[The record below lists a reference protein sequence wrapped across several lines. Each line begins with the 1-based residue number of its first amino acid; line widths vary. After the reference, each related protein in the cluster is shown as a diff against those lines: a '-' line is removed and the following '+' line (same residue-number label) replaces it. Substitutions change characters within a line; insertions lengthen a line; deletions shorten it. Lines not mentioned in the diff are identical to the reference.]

1 MKKYDRRRKYFLVL
15 DCETATLPIASNYDG
30 PQKKNISISKPLIY
44 DLGWTVIDKNGNV
57 YARKNFLISEIF
69 SVPSIFETAYYA
81 AKRPL
86 YIEKLNRGEIILT
99 DWKTAVAE
107 LVKDMNAAEAVG
119 AYNAM
124 FDFKK
129 AIPFTELYVNML
141 YSNDF
146 GDWMKDQAYIC
157 KRIAENTRT
166 RKDENARGFESNVF
180 RFRGHA
186 YSLFDLWGL
195 SCRHI
200 INNDYYRNV
209 CVANGWQTESEKYF
223 KTSAETTYK
232 FVKGENTFE
241 ESHMALDDADI
252 ESEIFHLIVKK
263 TRGKFEM
270 GIDFFPFQQLGTV
283 AEFLEKISNNQK

>member
-1 MKKYDRRRKYFLVL
+1 MQKYDRRRKYYLVL
-15 DCETATLPIASNYDG
+15 DCETATLPIASSYDG
-30 PQKKNISISKPLIY
+30 SQKKSISIAKPLIY
-44 DLGWTVIDKNGNV
+44 DLGWTIIDKHGNV

-99 DWKTAVAE
+99 DWRSAVAE
-107 LVKDMNAAEAVG
+107 LVEDMNVAEAVG
-119 AYNAM
+119 AYNAT

-129 AIPFTELYVNML
+129 AIPFTELYINML
-141 YSNDF
+141 YSSEF
-146 GDWMKDQAYIC
+146 STWMKEQTEIC
-157 KRIAENTRT
+157 DNIAKNRRRE
-166 RKDENARGFESNVF
+166 KKENARGFEKDVF
-180 RFRGHA
+180 RFRGQV
-186 YSLFDLWGL
+186 YKLFDLWGL

-209 CVANGWQTESEKYF
+209 CIANDWKSESGKYF
-223 KTSAETTYK
+223 KTSAETAYR
-232 FVKGENTFE
+232 FIKGESTFE
-241 ESHMALDDADI
+241 ESHTALDDADI

-263 TRGKFEM
+263 TKGKIEM

-283 AEFLEKISNNQK
+283 TEFMAKISNNQK

>member
-30 PQKKNISISKPLIY
+30 TLRKNISIAKPLIY

-86 YIEKLNRGEIILT
+86 YIEKLNNGEIILT

-107 LVKDMNAAEAVG
+107 LVEDMNAVEAVG

-129 AIPFTELYVNML
+129 ALPFTELYINML
-141 YSNDF
+141 YSADF
-146 GDWMKDQAYIC
+146 NNWMKEQATIC
-157 KRIAENTRT
+157 KHIAENTRT
-166 RKDENARGFESNVF
+166 RKDENARGFEGNIF
-180 RFRGHA
+180 RFRGHV
-186 YSLFDLWGL
+186 YNLFDLWGL

-200 INNDYYRNV
+200 INNDYYKNV
-209 CVANGWQTESEKYF
+209 CVANDWQTESGKYF
-223 KTSAETTYK
+223 KTSAETTYR
-232 FVKGENTFE
+232 FVKGEDTFE
-241 ESHMALDDADI
+241 ESHTALDDADI

-263 TRGKFEM
+263 TKGKFEM

-283 AEFLEKISNNQK
+283 AEFLEKISNNQE

>member
-1 MKKYDRRRKYFLVL
+1 MQKYDRRRKYYLIL
-15 DCETATLPIASNYDG
+15 DCETATLPIASTYDG
-30 PQKKNISISKPLIY
+30 PQRKNISIAKPLIY
-44 DLGWTVIDKNGNV
+44 DLGWTIVDKKGNI

-99 DWKTAVAE
+99 DWRNAAAE
-107 LVKDMNAAEAVG
+107 LVEDMNAADAVG

-129 AIPFTELYVNML
+129 ALPFTELYINML
-141 YSNDF
+141 YSSEF
-146 GDWMKDQAYIC
+146 SAWMKEQMEIC
-157 KRIAENTRT
+157 DNIAKNRRGERKENS
-166 RKDENARGFESNVF
+166 RGFEKDVF
-180 RFRGHA
+180 RFRGQV
-186 YSLFDLWGL
+186 YKLFDLWGL

-200 INNDYYRNV
+200 IANDYYRNI
-209 CVANGWQTESEKYF
+209 CITHDWKTESGKYF
-223 KTSAETTYK
+223 KTSAETTYR
-232 FVKGENTFE
+232 FIKGESNFE
-241 ESHMALDDADI
+241 ESHTALDDANI

-263 TRGKFEM
+263 TKGKITM

-283 AEFLEKISNNQK
+283 TEFMAKISNN

>member
-1 MKKYDRRRKYFLVL
+1 MKYDRRRKYFLVL
-15 DCETATLPIASNYDG
+15 DCETATLPIASDYNG
-30 PQKKNISISKPLIY
+30 PQKKNISIAKPLIY
-44 DLGWTVIDKNGNV
+44 DLGWTVIDKHGNV

-99 DWKTAVAE
+99 GWKTAVAD
-107 LVKDMNAAEAVG
+107 LVEDMNAVEAVG

-129 AIPFTELYVNML
+129 AIPFTELYINML
-141 YSNDF
+141 YSADF
-146 GDWMKDQAYIC
+146 NNWMKEQATIC
-157 KRIAENTRT
+157 KHIAENNWR
-166 RKDENARGFESNVF
+166 RKNENTRGFEGDVF
-180 RFRGHA
+180 RFRGQV
-186 YSLFDLWGL
+186 YQLFDLWGL
-195 SCRHI
+195 SCRHV
-200 INNDYYRNV
+200 INNDYYRNI
-209 CVANGWQTESEKYF
+209 CIANGWKSESEKYF
-223 KTSAETTYK
+223 KTSAETTYR

-241 ESHMALDDADI
+241 ESHTALDDADI

-263 TRGKFEM
+263 TKGKFEM

-283 AEFLEKISNNQK
+283 AEFLEKISKNQE

>member
-15 DCETATLPIASNYDG
+15 DCETATLPIASDYDG
-30 PQKKNISISKPLIY
+30 PQRKNISIAKPLIY

-69 SVPSIFETAYYA
+69 SVPSIFETAYYT

-99 DWKTAVAE
+99 DWKTAVAD
-107 LVKDMNAAEAVG
+107 LVEDMNVVEAVG
-119 AYNAM
+119 AYNAI

-129 AIPFTELYVNML
+129 AIPFTELYINML
-141 YSNDF
+141 YSADF
-146 GDWMKDQAYIC
+146 NNWMEEQATIC
-157 KRIAENTRT
+157 DNIARNRRRE
-166 RKDENARGFESNVF
+166 KKENARGFEGDIF
-180 RFRGHA
+180 RFRGQV
-186 YSLFDLWGL
+186 YRLFDLWGL

-200 INNDYYRNV
+200 INNDYYKNV
-209 CVANGWQTESEKYF
+209 CVANDWQTESGKYF
-223 KTSAETTYK
+223 KTSAETTYR

-241 ESHMALDDADI
+241 ESHTALDDADI

-263 TRGKFEM
+263 TKGKFEM